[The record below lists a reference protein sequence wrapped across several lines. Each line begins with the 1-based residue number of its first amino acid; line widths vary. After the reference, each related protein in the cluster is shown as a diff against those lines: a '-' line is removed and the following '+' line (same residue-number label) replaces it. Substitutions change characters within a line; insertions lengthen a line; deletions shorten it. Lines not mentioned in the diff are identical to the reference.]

1 MRKLCGKWRF
11 IVGIICILASLYHLY
26 TAGFGVLTPR
36 LQRGIHLTFV
46 LTIAFLLFP
55 SSKEKEKRVTILDIV
70 FSVLAFIVCS
80 FVVFSNA
87 RLNLR
92 WEHVTSVL
100 PVEVFFGTI
109 VILLLLE
116 ATRRAVSSALS
127 ILAGI
132 TLMYLVIGP
141 YLKGILYHSG
151 FSYPRIVELM
161 YLLTD
166 EGIFGIMTGISATY
180 IAIFVLFGAFI
191 STIGIGDFFIDFAN
205 ALTGKAKG
213 GPAKISVISSGL
225 FGMISGIAVA
235 NVFATGSLSIPLMK
249 KLGYRPQFAGAV
261 EAAASTGGQYMPP
274 IMGAAAFIMS
284 EVTAI
289 PYLEICIRAFASA
302 VLYFVAVGFMVHFEA
317 LKCNLRGLKDE
328 EIPNLRKTLRKSYL
342 VIPVIALV
350 YFLIRG
356 YSPIMAAFV
365 SILVAILTSLFSKES
380 RLTFTKFIRTLELG
394 TKNLVSVALACT
406 CAGIIVSVI
415 THTGLGL
422 AFSSLILALTKGN
435 FILVLLFTMTIALI
449 LGFGVPTTAAYI
461 LSSTL
466 GAGLLIRLGVDLLAA
481 HLFVFYF
488 AIVACCTPPVAICA
502 YAAASISGADPMKTG
517 FESAK
522 LAMGGFIIPYVFI
535 FNPPLLIQG
544 SALEVCAAIVIS
556 LEGVIIF
563 AAALEGYLIK
573 KIKIIERIIL
583 IGLGG
588 ILLFLVLPKFSP
600 VISLLIGTVL
610 FVGYMIL
617 NNKIIRTN
625 LKEND
630 TKLEQI

>member
-1 MRKLCGKWRF
+1 M
-11 IVGIICILASLYHLY
+11 
-26 TAGFGVLTPR
+26 
-36 LQRGIHLTFV
+36 
-46 LTIAFLLFP
+46 
-55 SSKEKEKRVTILDIV
+55 
-70 FSVLAFIVCS
+70 
-80 FVVFSNA
+80 
-87 RLNLR
+87 
-92 WEHVTSVL
+92 
-100 PVEVFFGTI
+100 
-109 VILLLLE
+109 
-116 ATRRAVSSALS
+116 
-127 ILAGI
+127 
-132 TLMYLVIGP
+132 
-141 YLKGILYHSG
+141 
-151 FSYPRIVELM
+151 
-161 YLLTD
+161 
-166 EGIFGIMTGISATY
+166 
-180 IAIFVLFGAFI
+180 
-191 STIGIGDFFIDFAN
+191 
-205 ALTGKAKG
+205 
-213 GPAKISVISSGL
+213 
-225 FGMISGIAVA
+225 
-235 NVFATGSLSIPLMK
+235 
-249 KLGYRPQFAGAV
+249 
-261 EAAASTGGQYMPP
+261 
-274 IMGAAAFIMS
+274 
-284 EVTAI
+284 
-289 PYLEICIRAFASA
+289 
-302 VLYFVAVGFMVHFEA
+302 
-317 LKCNLRGLKDE
+317 RGLKDE

-350 YFLIRG
+350 YFLIWG

-365 SILVAILTSLFSKES
+365 SILVAILTSFFSKES
-380 RLTFTKFIRTLELG
+380 RLTFTEFIRTLELG

-488 AIVACCTPPVAICA
+488 AIVACCTPPVAISA
-502 YAAASISGADPMKTG
+502 YAAGSISGADPMKTG

-522 LAMGGFIIPYVFI
+522 LAIGGFIIPYVFI

-583 IGLGG
+583 IALGG

-625 LKEND
+625 LTEND
-630 TKLEQI
+630 AKLEQI